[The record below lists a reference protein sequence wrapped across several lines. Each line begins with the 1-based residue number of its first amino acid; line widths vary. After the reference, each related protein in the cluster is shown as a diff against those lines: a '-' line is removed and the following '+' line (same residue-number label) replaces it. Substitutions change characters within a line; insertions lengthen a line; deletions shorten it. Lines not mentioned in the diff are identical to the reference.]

1 MIDRT
6 RYENQLLYSLKRSP
20 VTTLLGP
27 RQCGKTTL
35 ARKLWEQ
42 MGGTYLD
49 LERRNDRSRLENPEL
64 FLGSLSGL
72 IVLDEVQRIPS
83 LLEVIRPLSDRE
95 TRPATFLLLGS
106 ASPEIVRGVSE
117 SLAGRTEFV
126 DLSGFDL
133 TEVGSLDIDKLWFRG
148 GFPRA
153 FLSEDDESAMVWLEN
168 FTRTF
173 LERDLPQLGSPA
185 DSATFRKL
193 WMMIA
198 SMQAQVLNY
207 SSLGRSMALSY
218 KTVQKYLN
226 ILEGAFMIRR
236 IQPWFSNTKKRLVK
250 SPKIYIRDSG
260 ILHNLLQIESSYI
273 LRGHIVAGAS
283 WEGFVLDQFISLYG
297 NRNCYFWSTHQGA
310 ELDLLVRRRGRAF
323 GIEVKLSEAPKVTNS
338 MRIALEELSL
348 EHIWVIYP
356 GNKMY
361 PLHQSITVCP
371 LSAIDSL
378 PF

>member
-1 MIDRT
+1 MIDRK
-6 RYENQLLYSLKRSP
+6 RYENQLLLALKRSP

-35 ARKLWEQ
+35 AREVWNQ

-49 LERRNDRSRLENPEL
+49 LERRRDRARFENPEM
-64 FLGSLSGL
+64 FLEALSGL
-72 IVLDEVQRIPS
+72 VVIDEVQRIPS

-95 TRPATFLLLGS
+95 GSPATFLLLGS
-106 ASPEIVRGVSE
+106 ASPDIVKGASE

-126 DLSGFDL
+126 DLAGFDL
-133 TEVGSLDIDKLWFRG
+133 TEVGSSNIEKLWFRG

-153 FLSEDDESAMVWLEN
+153 FLAEDDESSMVWLEN
-168 FTRTF
+168 FARTF
-173 LERDLPQLGSPA
+173 LERDLSQLESSA

-198 SMQAQVLNY
+198 SMQAQILNY

-218 KTVQKYLN
+218 KTIQKYLD

-236 IQPWFSNTKKRLVK
+236 IQPWFRNTKKRLVK

-260 ILHNLLQIESSYI
+260 ILHNLLEIESPYF
-273 LRGHIVAGAS
+273 LRGHIISGAS
-283 WEGFVLDQFISLYG
+283 WEGFVLEQFFALYG
-297 NRNCYFWSTHQGA
+297 SRNCYFWSTHQGA
-310 ELDLLVRRRGRAF
+310 ELDLLVRRKGGAY
-323 GIEVKLSEAPKVTNS
+323 GIEIKLSEAPKVTRS
-338 MRIALEELSL
+338 MRIALKELSL
-348 EHIWVIYP
+348 KHIWLIYP
-356 GNKMY
+356 GDEMY
-361 PLHQSITVCP
+361 PLEQNITACP